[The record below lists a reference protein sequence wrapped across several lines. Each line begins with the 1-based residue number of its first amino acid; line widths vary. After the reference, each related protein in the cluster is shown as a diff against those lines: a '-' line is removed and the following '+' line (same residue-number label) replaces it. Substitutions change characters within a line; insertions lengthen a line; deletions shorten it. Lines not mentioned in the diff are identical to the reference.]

1 MGNASSGAA
10 GESAFDLFD
19 RWLAHREGRAE
30 EDHDIEPPIEIVD
43 DPLFDESF
51 VPSHHEELALEP
63 DVVPILALPPEP
75 DPEPDPQPEDPG
87 RAVFDLFN
95 SAPVTSAPGAEE
107 SRGAVAAEPLPQ
119 AAAPEAAPAEP
130 AAQSAPEPPPAHE
143 PEPEQDVIP
152 GVVEFA
158 PRTGTRRLV
167 ALLLL
172 VCVAATAVAA
182 YVAYLDRT
190 TPAIGIAAALALLTM
205 VVWGV
210 RAGAATAH
218 LTVRGGQLEIVRGGG
233 RNVFDLASHY
243 TPIDV
248 IGEPGDRNWRVLFH
262 RRSMSPFVVDASMVD
277 PAEFTRV
284 LRHYRPTRD

>member
-30 EDHDIEPPIEIVD
+30 EDNDIEPPIEIVD

-63 DVVPILALPPEP
+63 DIVPILALPPEP
-75 DPEPDPQPEDPG
+75 EPQPEPEDPG

-95 SAPVTSAPGAEE
+95 SAPVTSAPVAEE

-119 AAAPEAAPAEP
+119 AAAPEAAPEPP
-130 AAQSAPEPPPAHE
+130 AARE
-143 PEPEQDVIP
+143 PEPEHDVIP

-172 VCVAATAVAA
+172 VCVAATAVAG